1 MFEPQFLGQ
10 VRVAGVGVGAR
21 RGLGQSQSQPSPSS
35 SDSRF
40 AVPAA
45 DQNFVPP
52 LSPFMVPFMT
62 GYDFPPQYPPERFNC
77 VLNGDGLSWTCTPKV
92 SAPALVW
99 PAYPPYPVYPGPF
112 GPFGY

>member
-1 MFEPQFLGQ
+1 MFEPKYLGQ
-10 VRVAGVGVGAR
+10 VRVK
-21 RGLGQSQSQPSPSS
+21 GLGQSQSTPTPSS

-45 DQNFVPP
+45 DQNFIPQ
-52 LSPFMVPFMT
+52 LTPFMVPFMSEWPSYPQ
-62 GYDFPPQYPPERFNC
+62 GYAPDRYDC

-92 SAPALVW
+92 SAPPINTIMVT
-99 PAYPPYPVYPGPF
+99 PPYPVVVGPF

>member
-10 VRVAGVGVGAR
+10 VRVKSLGQALGQS
-21 RGLGQSQSQPSPSS
+21 LGQSQGQPSPAS

-45 DQNFVPP
+45 ENFVPP

-62 GYDFPPQYPPERFNC
+62 GYDFPPQYPRERFDC

-99 PAYPPYPVYPGPF
+99 PAYPPYPVYQGPF